1 MLKDTIEIVKDLA
14 IVSSGVIVAGVLTRP
29 YRGFKRA
36 LADAASIFFI
46 TQVGGIILKERFYTE
61 SIAYATAAVI
71 GYFAPYIIDLITT
84 FLVELTRDIEKCDFS
99 KVIQKRLGGD
109 E

>member
-1 MLKDTIEIVKDLA
+1 MLKDTVEVAQDLS
-14 IVSSGVIVAGVLTRP
+14 IVSSGVIFAGFLTRP

-36 LADAASIFFI
+36 LADAASIFFV
-46 TQVGGIILKERFYTE
+46 TQVGGTILKEYWETE
-61 SIAYATAAVI
+61 NIAYATAAVI

-84 FLVELTRDIEKCDFS
+84 FLVELTKDIKKCDFS

-109 E
+109 D

>member
-1 MLKDTIEIVKDLA
+1 MLKDTVSVAKDLA
-14 IVSSGVIVAGVLTRP
+14 IVSSGVVAAGFLTRP
-29 YRGFKRA
+29 FRGFKRA
-36 LADAASIFFI
+36 LADAASIFFV
-46 TQVGGIILKERFYTE
+46 TQVGGVILKEHLSTE

-109 E
+109 D

>member
-1 MLKDTIEIVKDLA
+1 MLKDTVSIAKDLA
-14 IVSSGVIVAGVLTRP
+14 VISSGVVVAGFLTRP
-29 YRGFKRA
+29 YRGLKRA
-36 LADAASIFFI
+36 VADAASIFFV
-46 TQVGGIILKERFYTE
+46 TQVGGVILKEYFNTE

-84 FLVELTRDIEKCDFS
+84 FLVELTTDIEKCDFS

-109 E
+109 D

>member
-1 MLKDTIEIVKDLA
+1 MLKDTVSIAKDLA
-14 IVSSGVIVAGVLTRP
+14 VISSGVVVAGFLTRP
-29 YRGFKRA
+29 YRGLKRA
-36 LADAASIFFI
+36 IADAASIFFV
-46 TQVGGIILKERFYTE
+46 TQVGGVILKEYFNTE

-84 FLVELTRDIEKCDFS
+84 FLVELTTDIEKCDFS

-109 E
+109 D